1 MLVETADSDHL
12 PSIYF
17 VEFMFEKSDSRKMV
31 HGRHML
37 RGSETFLANTADAN
51 EVFLTNDCL
60 EIELE
65 DVKEVV
71 AVEILLIP
79 WGHQHRKTNASKDRI
94 VCERAEDRRIDQFPM
109 EYYCKSLYW
118 PERGAFF
125 KLPKDTMGL
134 GTGVCHSCKIKE
146 TEREKDVFTVNL
158 NRNGFTLKGTEFHV
172 HDFVYVAHH
181 HFTDKGRNRD
191 TFRNEGMKAYVVCQL
206 LGIEVP
212 ETSTKACPE
221 STKVKVWRFFRPED
235 ISEEKA
241 YYSDIR
247 EVSMF

>member
-1 MLVETADSDHL
+1 MLD
-12 PSIYF
+12 
-17 VEFMFEKSDSRKMV
+17 
-31 HGRHML
+31 
-37 RGSETFLANTADAN
+37 
-51 EVFLTNDCL
+51 L
-60 EIELE
+60 ECYTI
-65 DVKEVV
+65 
-71 AVEILLIP
+71 
-79 WGHQHRKTNASKDRI
+79 
-94 VCERAEDRRIDQFPM
+94 
-109 EYYCKSLYW
+109 
-118 PERGAFF
+118 
-125 KLPKDTMGL
+125 GL

-146 TEREKDVFTVNL
+146 TEREKGVFKVNL

-221 STKVKVWRFFRPED
+221 STKVKVRRFFRPED